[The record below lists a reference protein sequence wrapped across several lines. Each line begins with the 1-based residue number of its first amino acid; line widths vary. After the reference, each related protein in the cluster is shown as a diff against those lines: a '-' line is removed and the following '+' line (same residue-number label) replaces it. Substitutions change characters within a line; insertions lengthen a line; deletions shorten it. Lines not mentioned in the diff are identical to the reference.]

1 MMSKYLFYTI
11 ALLLFSFQLL
21 AAIEIKDVRPA
32 TNVSACDGMIAI
44 QAQGSSGPFT
54 ILLNHG
60 APVSNINGIYTFS
73 NLCIGSYTITV
84 TDRYGC
90 IKTLTASIVECNT
103 FGVSL
108 DGQGNSCENSNTGF
122 IEISPEGGT
131 SPYKYFWSSG
141 HFTEDI
147 HNVQEGT
154 YTVTVVDFNG
164 CTTTATYFLDQ
175 EVIHVDIDLTASSG
189 ATNGC
194 NGVIATDIVTY
205 PVQVSYSIEWSNG
218 ATTETISQLCPG
230 AYTATITTTT
240 GCTKVITQ
248 IVNDC
253 SGNVPP
259 VRITDFDL
267 SKTKDCTQAGGGEI
281 TAIITGG
288 VPPFTFVWH
297 ADNGYNY
304 SAVNNPT
311 APNILQEG
319 TYVLTVIDGCF
330 NPVTTSVY
338 VPCACSGWGVRE
350 VDIRQESPCVD
361 PGDSK
366 LVLEGVC
373 WSSNI
378 PKPNP
383 FDFKIIWPNNQQSTV
398 SVTNFALCGGGNSAY
413 TVTGPSEFA
422 VNSPANYFVAII
434 DEYGCLENKCFS
446 FDYPT
451 EVTGQIKQR
460 LIDLEPS
467 YYDNY
472 TEAYTGCFKCTS
484 CRFGCSQSAG
494 ACDEGLVQSD
504 FEYQPESEKNPCTN
518 AQIGCNADE
527 SIMQVPVWVQGT
539 EFIHWNEQLPSDE
552 EGFCRYKGACYFP
565 PGTLNG
571 IDDQHGVYV
580 ETVFEIENENCGTI
594 PPDYEDCPS
603 VIREYRYTAEPCYF
617 DVRCATTG
625 ELLAQH
631 VIDLNGTGY
640 CVKLPLPGSGDL
652 SCAVYFYCRGET
664 GEINDIPVDSW
675 LTTTPDGCLNPP
687 QSILEEYGS
696 PDVFDIDGDGNV
708 DELILQDCSEI
719 GFRPNAPETEI
730 SFGTS
735 GTKPTLENLHL
746 YPNPFNYEI
755 NILNN
760 NNHALYS
767 LTVEIYDLLGKLCYT
782 QKVPKIGANGFFTLT
797 FNETIPTGAYII
809 SVINDQKEHNFFV
822 LLKSDKD

>member
-1 MMSKYLFYTI
+1 MISNYLLTTTL
-11 ALLLFSFQLL
+11 LLLFSFQLL
-21 AAIEIKDVRPA
+21 ATIEINEVKPA
-32 TNVSACDGMIAI
+32 TNANACDGQIVV

-54 ILLNHG
+54 ISLNQG
-60 APVSNINGIYTFS
+60 AAVSNINGTHTFS
-73 NLCIGSYTITV
+73 NLCVGSYTITV
-84 TDRYGC
+84 IDRFNC
-90 IKTLTASIVECNT
+90 VKTLSASIVECSAFSVN
-103 FGVSL
+103 L
-108 DGQGNSCENSNTGF
+108 DAQGNSCEEQNTGF
-122 IEISPEGGT
+122 IAITSEGGAP
-131 SPYKYFWSSG
+131 PYKYYWSSG

-147 HNVQEGT
+147 QNVQEGT

-164 CTTTATYFLDQ
+164 CAATGTYFLDQ
-175 EVIHVDIDLTASSG
+175 EIIHVDIDYNESSG

-194 NGVIATDIVTY
+194 NGVIATDIVIY
-205 PVQVSYSIEWSNG
+205 PSQVPFSIEWSNG
-218 ATTETISQLCPG
+218 ATTEDISQLCPG
-230 AYTATITTTT
+230 TYTATITSAN
-240 GCTKVITQ
+240 GCTKVITR

-253 SGNVPP
+253 SGNIPP

-267 SKTKDCTQAGGGEI
+267 SKTKDCTQAGGGAV

-288 VPPFTFVWH
+288 VQPLTYAWQ
-297 ADNGYNY
+297 ADNGYHF
-304 SAVNNPT
+304 SDVNNPT
-311 APNILQEG
+311 APNIPQEG

-330 NPVTTSVY
+330 NSVTTSVY
-338 VPCACSGWGVRE
+338 VPCACGGWGARE

-366 LVLEGVC
+366 LVLDGVC

-398 SVTNFALCGGGNSAY
+398 SVTNFALCGGGNSTY
-413 TVTGPSEFA
+413 TVTGPTEFA

-451 EVTGQIKQR
+451 AVTGLTKQR
-460 LIDLEPS
+460 LIDLEPA
-467 YYDNY
+467 YYDNF
-472 TEAYTGCFKCTS
+472 TEAYTGCFRCTS

-504 FEYQPESEKNPCTN
+504 FQYQPQSEKKPCTN
-518 AQIGCNADE
+518 AQIGCSADGTV
-527 SIMQVPVWVQGT
+527 ITVPEWVQGT

-552 EGFCRYKGACYFP
+552 EGYCRYKGACYFP

-571 IDDQHGVYV
+571 IDDQNGVYV

-603 VIREYRYTAEPCYF
+603 LIRVYKYVAEPCYF
-617 DVRCATTG
+617 DVICATTG

-640 CVKLPLPGSGDL
+640 CVKLPLPGSGNL
-652 SCAVYFYCRGET
+652 SCAVYFYCRGEA
-664 GEINDIPVDSW
+664 GEANVIPVDSW
-675 LTTTPDGCLNPP
+675 VTTTPDGCLHPP
-687 QSILEEYGS
+687 QNILEEYGS
-696 PDVFDIDGDGNV
+696 PDVFDIDGDGDF
-708 DELILQDCSEI
+708 DELIIQDCSVV
-719 GFRPNAPETEI
+719 GFRPDGSETGL

-735 GTKPTLENLHL
+735 GRISVLENLRL
-746 YPNPFNYEI
+746 YPNPFSHEI
-755 NILNN
+755 SILNN
-760 NNHALYS
+760 NNEALHD
-767 LTVEIYDLLGKLCYT
+767 LMIEVYDLLGKRCFT
-782 QKVPKIGANGFFTLT
+782 WKVPKIGAGET
-797 FNETIPTGAYII
+797 FSVTPDEALPTGAYII
-809 SVINDQKEHNFFV
+809 SVIINQKEHHFFV